1 MRLRDTVQSKWFKV
15 EDLPGREQGHLDVT
29 IGRIGASRFADGRE
43 SVDLYFHEHPKPLS
57 ANATNRKRL
66 MMLFG
71 EDVEVEDLIGRRVR
85 LYAEMTQDAKG
96 VPCWGVRIGPV
107 PDTIHAASAAARE
120 RIQQAQVRQ
129 AAPARPV
136 PVGPSRMAQDGRPEH
151 PRPMSHRETIAP
163 AALNSAPEEPP
174 GFVDDQD
181 PGFDAGDPFAVGGRW

>member
-15 EDLPGREQGHLDVT
+15 SDLPGREQGHLDVT
-29 IGRIGASRFADGRE
+29 IGRTGASRFDDGRE

-71 EDVEVEDLIGRRVR
+71 EDVEVEQLIGCRIR

-107 PDTIHAASAAARE
+107 PDTIQVASAAARE
-120 RIQQAQVRQ
+120 RIQSAQVRQ

-136 PVGPSRMAQDGRPEH
+136 PIGHARLPQDAPAEF

-163 AALNSAPEEPP
+163 AALNGPVEPQ
-174 GFVDDQD
+174 GFVDEQD
-181 PGFDAGDPFAVGGRW
+181 PGFAEDPFVTGGRW